1 MLSSMNTSMKEK
13 KYTSLS
19 LQSNPNQ
26 TKRTTIMTQVT
37 KNNIVELSADD
48 LNVVTGG
55 KAIDPNKYG
64 MIQPSEDGKYQVLYN
79 ETDPKKL
86 EVFNSQAEKN
96 RKAGLNDW
104 TSRPARLATPC
115 ENAAR
120 GYV

>member
-1 MLSSMNTSMKEK
+1 MRK
-13 KYTSLS
+13 KDISSLS
-19 LQSNPNQ
+19 LQPNQ
-26 TKRTTIMTQVT
+26 TKRTTIMTQAT
-37 KNNIVELSADD
+37 KNKIIELSTDD
-48 LNVVTGG
+48 LNAVNGG
-55 KAIDPNKYG
+55 QVINPNKFG

-79 ETDPKKL
+79 ETDQKKL

>member
-1 MLSSMNTSMKEK
+1 MNTSMKEK

-19 LQSNPNQ
+19 LQPNQ

-48 LNVVTGG
+48 LNAVNGG
-55 KAIDPNKYG
+55 QAIDPNKFS
-64 MIQPSEDGKYQVLYN
+64 MTQPSKDGKSQVLYN

-86 EVFNSQAEKN
+86 EAINHYAEQY
-96 RKAGLNDW
+96 RKAGINDW

-115 ENAAR
+115 ENAEK
-120 GYV
+120 GFGNG